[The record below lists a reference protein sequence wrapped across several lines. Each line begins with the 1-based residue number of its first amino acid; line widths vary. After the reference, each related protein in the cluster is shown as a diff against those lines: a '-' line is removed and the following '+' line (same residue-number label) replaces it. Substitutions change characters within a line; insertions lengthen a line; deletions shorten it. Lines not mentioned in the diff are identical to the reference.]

1 MKAYKDSIFQ
11 KYKDDVIT
19 NDKVDVIR
27 TANFKCTKN
36 SIRNI
41 F

>member
-19 NDKVDVIR
+19 NDKVNVVR
-27 TANFKCTKN
+27 HNNFLKKVL
-36 SIRNI
+36 R
-41 F
+41 